1 MIFFLPDLVAL
12 KGKGKDRPRTTDHEG
27 PKEWGGEGIGVEVS
41 LYYFFRVG
49 NATPRP
55 LYSQERDPV
64 TIV

>member
-1 MIFFLPDLVAL
+1 MVKIVLEQQIM
-12 KGKGKDRPRTTDHEG
+12 KGQRDGEG
-27 PKEWGGEGIGVEVS
+27 RGGDGIGVEVS